1 MVMSKAHIKA
11 SAKYNAKAYEQI
23 IIRVKKGEKATLQAI
38 ATNQG
43 MSLNSFITTAIEQYL
58 SSIQESAGD
67 EAQKDSEL
75 KRADQNP

>member
-38 ATNQG
+38 AINQG

-58 SSIQESAGD
+58 SSIQESAD
-67 EAQKDSEL
+67 NEDRKDSEP
-75 KRADQNP
+75 KCADK